1 MIKAVIPT
9 SDIAGKL
16 HTGLVKISALRDQ
29 YISDEYA
36 VMESYGYTQM
46 PNAANKK
53 KLGPGMKTG
62 VSK

>member
-1 MIKAVIPT
+1 MWK
-9 SDIAGKL
+9 
-16 HTGLVKISALRDQ
+16 VKSNNLRDTIVRTHRSMAAAQ
-29 YISDEYA
+29 GA
-36 VMESYGYTQM
+36 KFAQM